1 MQVREH
7 APVATAPDPR
17 GTSELPSW
25 DLSALFP
32 SLESPEFAAGF
43 DRLLAE
49 IGALA
54 NLFDDL
60 GITAASAAGS
70 NASTVANFEKALR
83 ALNDVEQRLESMQ
96 SYLYGCVSTDSRND
110 LAQARYSQLQ
120 ERGVVLS
127 KLRTRFTAWVGTL
140 PLDELVGQSPL
151 AAEHDFPLR
160 QLQVAARHLM
170 SEDAEGLVAELTPSS
185 GAAWAKL
192 HDNLTSQI
200 TATLDIDGETRTL
213 PMSALRNL
221 AMRPERDLRQ
231 RAWRVELATWEAH
244 AVPIAAALNGV
255 KGYVLTLATRRGWQ
269 DPLDESLFWGAI
281 DHDILDAMV
290 AEARAAFPEFR
301 RYLRVKAGMFGV
313 ADLAWYDLFAPVGD
327 AGRVWT
333 WPEATEFIETQ
344 FGAYSDRLQGLARRA
359 FTERWIDASP
369 RPGKVGGAYCMWL
382 LGDESRIL
390 ANYSPGY
397 DSVTTL
403 AHELGHAYHNL
414 NEAGLTPLQRRTPMI
429 LAETASTFCETI
441 VKEAALVDATPGE
454 QVYILEQSLQG
465 ACQVVVDILS
475 RFDFERALFDRR
487 RERELSTGEL
497 NQLMLAAQEGTYG
510 GALSKDE
517 RHPYMW
523 AVKGHYYSP
532 ELSFYNFPYLFGLL
546 FGLGLYAIYRK
557 NPVSFPD
564 QYDALLA
571 STGRASAA
579 ALAARFGIDL
589 RSRQFWRSSLD
600 VIRED
605 VDRFERLVAGS
616 AGPGHAE

>member
-7 APVATAPDPR
+7 MAVATAPSSDE
-17 GTSELPSW
+17 TSELPQW
-25 DLSALFP
+25 DLSVLFP
-32 SLESPEFAAGF
+32 SLDSPEFAAGF

-49 IGALA
+49 ISALA
-54 NLFDDL
+54 DLFGDL
-60 GITAASAAGS
+60 GITAASPTTSGAAP
-70 NASTVANFEKALR
+70 VAEFENALR

-96 SYLYGCVSTDSRND
+96 SYLYGCVSTDSRNE
-110 LAQARYSQLQ
+110 LAQARFSQLQ
-120 ERGVVLS
+120 ERGVTLS
-127 KLRTRFTAWVGTL
+127 KLQTRFTAWVGTL
-140 PLDELVGQSPL
+140 SLDELVNQSQL
-151 AAEHDFPLR
+151 AVEHEFPLR

-170 SEDAEGLVAELTPSS
+170 SEEAEGLIAELTPSS

-200 TATLDIDGETRTL
+200 TATLAIDGDERTL
-213 PMSALRNL
+213 PMSAIRNL

-231 RAWRVELATWEAH
+231 RAWRVELDTWAAH

-255 KGYVLTLATRRGWQ
+255 KGYVLTLGARRSWQ
-269 DPLDESLFWGAI
+269 DPLQEALFWGAI
-281 DHDILDAMV
+281 DHDILDALI
-290 AEARAAFPEFR
+290 AESRAAFPDFR
-301 RYLRVKAGMFGV
+301 RYLRLKAGMLGV
-313 ADLAWYDLFAPVGD
+313 TDLAWYDLFAPVGD
-327 AGRVWT
+327 SRRSWT

-382 LGDESRIL
+382 FGDESRIL

-441 VKEAALVDATPGE
+441 VKEAALVDASPGE

-465 ACQVVVDILS
+465 ACQVVIDILS
-475 RFDFERALFDRR
+475 RFDFEQALFARR
-487 RERELSTGEL
+487 RERELAAGEL

-510 GALSKDE
+510 DALAENE

-557 NPVSFPD
+557 DPIAFPD
-564 QYDALLA
+564 RYDALLA

-579 ALAARFGIDL
+579 DLAAWFGIDL
-589 RSRQFWRSSLD
+589 RSREFWRSSLD

-605 VDRFERLVAGS
+605 IHRFEQGADGYAGS
-616 AGPGHAE
+616 SQAE